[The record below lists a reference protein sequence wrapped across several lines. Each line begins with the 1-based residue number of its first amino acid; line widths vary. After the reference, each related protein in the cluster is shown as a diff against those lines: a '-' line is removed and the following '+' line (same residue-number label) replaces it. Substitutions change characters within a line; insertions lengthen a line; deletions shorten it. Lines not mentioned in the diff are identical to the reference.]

1 MVPDIYQKAEV
12 KDGWVKLTTNLKQ
25 GERVRLIG
33 NKHQG
38 IHEVLEA
45 GPDRFRTDFAADG
58 DTVFVYG
65 REVKD
70 FRRVDYDAIAMLNV
84 SATQEL
90 ARKLAAQDG
99 ELTELRA
106 EVARLRSER
115 KSLAQSVSDLAA
127 RDQAWEARFARLELA
142 LSPAPAG
149 SKAKAQA
156 RGQTREHPPELSSLT
171 K

>member
-1 MVPDIYQKAEV
+1 
-12 KDGWVKLTTNLKQ
+12 DGWVKLATNLKK

-33 NKHQG
+33 EKKEG
-38 IHEVLEA
+38 THEVLEVVE
-45 GPDRFRTDFAADG
+45 GRFRTDFVADG
-58 DTVFVYG
+58 DQVLVYG

-70 FRRVDYDAIAMLNV
+70 FRSVDYEAIAMLNV

-90 ARKLAAQDG
+90 ARKLAAQRG

-106 EVARLRSER
+106 EVAKLRSER
-115 KSLAQSVSDLAA
+115 KLLAQSVSDLEA
-127 RDQAWEARFARLELA
+127 RDQAWESRFARLELA
-142 LSPAPAG
+142 LQAAPAG

-156 RGQTREHPPELSSLT
+156 HGQTREQARELSSLA